1 MSSSVPSR
9 KKYFKSSETFLSPET
24 AVASNTGEF
33 DSPPLQDDKPLFESA
48 VSRRSFMAVL
58 SGAMAFAAAG
68 CRRPD
73 HKLVPYVKS
82 VEYQIPGIPNYYTTV
97 FQHKNAAYGL
107 LVKSSD
113 GHPTKI
119 DGNDLHPMS
128 NGKVSAF
135 AQATLMNLYDPD
147 RMRRATVNNGDSTL
161 ENALT
166 HIKDAAQAAIQAD
179 KSVRILIDEHCSPTF
194 AKLISEVET
203 KFPKIKFVV
212 LPSIYAD
219 GTAEAMM
226 KSTGFD
232 GEILPNLSAADVILS
247 VDSDFLGTDKFAV
260 YHTVNFA
267 RNRKPEADK
276 PTMSK
281 LLAAESALS
290 LTGSNA
296 DKRILLKPNE
306 TDDFIFGVLKEV
318 LAVKGADAVGA
329 EVQSHIAVAKSSHN
343 AKLAAEE
350 LLKAGEKAV
359 VMVGP
364 HRSVAAN
371 AAGFAINMALGCVG
385 AGKIID
391 PVMAIPNSMS
401 KRPGIA
407 TLRDELKEGNVDVVI
422 YAGVNPEYTA
432 DRELKALLTK
442 VHKRFSWSLYK
453 DETALTASVN
463 IPTAHFIESWGDAIA
478 PGGVIT
484 IQQPIIAPVNSASVP
499 TADLVLK
506 FTQLLDTSF
515 LPDFTS
521 YYDYLRAG
529 YTSYFPNQQTWEK
542 ALSDGMISAAPA
554 ATPVAIAYSAPG
566 MAQALGMKD
575 KNTPSDIVCFVTPS
589 YSLGDGTYANNSWLL
604 ELADPITKMTWDNVA
619 LMNATTAAKIG
630 VKKGEVVIVS
640 GKQGAVEVPAFI
652 QPGVADG
659 VVAVALGYGRTAAGQ
674 VANGVGD
681 SAYKFFGAG
690 ESVGY
695 YAVSIEK
702 TGKTS
707 VLATT
712 QNHHTID
719 DEREVVKE
727 TTLAELAANKAGG
740 NGTVKLPISLVDDY
754 TYKGHRWAMT
764 IDLSACTG
772 CNSCV
777 IACQSEN
784 NIPNVGKQDTSNGR
798 GMHWLRIDRYFSRTA
813 EGDENVEVSFQPMFC
828 QHCENAPCENVCP
841 VAATT
846 HSPEG
851 LNEMTYN
858 RCVGTKY
865 CLNNCPYK
873 VRRFNWFNYHKK
885 HVEPANML
893 YNPDVT
899 MRMRG
904 VMEKCTFCVQR
915 INHGKYHAKDQGRSR
930 VKDGEVTTACQQAC
944 PAGAIIFGDVNDKTS
959 KVVESR
965 KTVRGY
971 RVLEELNVRPS
982 VTYLEKV
989 RNREAKAESAAHH
1002 G

>member
-1 MSSSVPSR
+1 MH
-9 KKYFKSSETFLSPET
+9 
-24 AVASNTGEF
+24 NTGEF

-48 VSRRSFMAVL
+48 VSRRSFMAIL
-58 SGAMAFAAAG
+58 SGTMAFAAAG

-82 VEYQIPGIPNYYTTV
+82 VEYQIPGIPNYYTTA

-119 DGNDLHPMS
+119 DGNDLHPIS
-128 NGKVSAF
+128 VGKVSVL

-147 RMRRATVNNGDSTL
+147 RMRRATINGGDSTL
-161 ENALT
+161 ENALS
-166 HIKDAAQAAIQAD
+166 HIKDATQAAIQAD
-179 KSVRILIDEHCSPTF
+179 KSVRILIAEHCSPTF
-194 AKLISEVET
+194 SKLISEIEA

-219 GTAEAMM
+219 GCAEAMM

-232 GEILPNLSAADVILS
+232 GEILPNLSGADIILS
-247 VDSDFLGTDKFAV
+247 VDSDFLGTDKFSV

-267 RNRKPEADK
+267 RNRKPEAGK
-276 PTMSK
+276 ATMSK
-281 LLAAESALS
+281 LIVAESALS

-296 DKRILLKPNE
+296 DKRILLKPDE
-306 TDDFIFGVLKEV
+306 TDDFVLSVLKEV
-318 LAVKGADAVGA
+318 LATKGADIVGA
-329 EVQSHIAVAKSSHN
+329 EVQSLAAGAKSSPK
-343 AKLAAEE
+343 AKIVAEE

-359 VMVGP
+359 VLVGP

-371 AAGFAINMALGCVG
+371 AAGLAINMALGCTG
-385 AGKIID
+385 AGKIMD
-391 PVMAIPNSMS
+391 PVMAVPNSMCKS
-401 KRPGIA
+401 PA
-407 TLRDELKEGNVDVVI
+407 VNVLRNELKSGSIDVVI
-422 YAGVNPEYTA
+422 YADVNPEYTA
-432 DRELKALLTK
+432 DRELKVLLTK
-442 VHKRFSWSLYK
+442 VSKRFSWSLYT
-453 DETALTASVN
+453 DETALTTAVN

-478 PGGVIT
+478 PGGAIT

-506 FTQLLDTSF
+506 FAQSLDASF
-515 LPDFTS
+515 LPDFKT
-521 YYDYLRAG
+521 YYDYFRAG
-529 YTSYFPNQQTWEK
+529 YASYFPNQQAWEK
-542 ALSDGMISAAPA
+542 VLSDGIIAVAPA
-554 ATPVAIAYSAPG
+554 AVSPTITYNSSG
-566 MAQALGMKD
+566 MAQALGLKD
-575 KNTPSDIVCFVTPS
+575 KNISGELVCFVTPS
-589 YSLGDGTYANNSWLL
+589 YSLGDGTYANNSWLM
-604 ELADPITKMTWDNVA
+604 ELADPITKITWDNVA
-619 LMNATTAAKIG
+619 AMNAATATKIG
-630 VKKGEVVIVS
+630 VKKGEVIVVS
-640 GKQGAVEVPAFI
+640 SKQGSVEVPAFI
-652 QPGVADG
+652 QPGMADG
-659 VVAVALGYGRTAAGQ
+659 LIAVALGYGRTSAGQ
-674 VANGVGD
+674 ISNGVGD
-681 SAYKFFGAG
+681 SAYKLFGAG
-690 ESVGY
+690 ESIGY
-695 YAVSIEK
+695 FAVSIEK

-712 QNHHTID
+712 QSHHTID
-719 DEREVVKE
+719 DEREVIKE

-740 NGTVKLPISLVDDY
+740 NEVVELPISLVDDY

-777 IACQSEN
+777 VACQSEN
-784 NIPNVGKQDTSNGR
+784 NIPNVGKQDTANGR
-798 GMHWLRIDRYFSRTA
+798 EMHWLRIDRYFSRTS

-873 VRRFNWFNYHKK
+873 VRRFNWFNYHRK
-885 HVEPANML
+885 HVEPSNML

-904 VMEKCTFCVQR
+904 VMEKCTFCIQR

-930 VKDGEVTTACQQAC
+930 VKDGEVIAACQQAC

-959 KVVESR
+959 KVAESR

-971 RVLEELNVRPS
+971 RILEELNVRPS